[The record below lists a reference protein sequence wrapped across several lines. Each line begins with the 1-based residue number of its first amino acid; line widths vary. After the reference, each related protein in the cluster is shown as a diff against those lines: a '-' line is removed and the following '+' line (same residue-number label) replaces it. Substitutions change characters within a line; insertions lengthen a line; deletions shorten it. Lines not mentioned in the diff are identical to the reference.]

1 MGRIPSSS
9 GEGVCAHLV
18 GDMARKQKGHFN
30 LTNLEETS
38 QAQKLEKLPKSSCY
52 QPQLTLKGKINTL
65 L

>member
-1 MGRIPSSS
+1 M
-9 GEGVCAHLV
+9 CAHLV
-18 GDMARKQKGHFN
+18 ADMAPKQKGRFN
-30 LTNLEETS
+30 LTNLEEAS